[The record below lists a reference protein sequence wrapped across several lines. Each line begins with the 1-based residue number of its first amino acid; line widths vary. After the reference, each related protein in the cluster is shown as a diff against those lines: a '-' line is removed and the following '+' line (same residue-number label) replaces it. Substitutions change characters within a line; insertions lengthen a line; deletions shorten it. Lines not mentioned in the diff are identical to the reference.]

1 MAPAAMTLLCT
12 GLYLLSS
19 FAQVSEAA
27 PWLFSRSVPPVSN
40 GHHDGRL
47 GAVASENSMCSEN
60 GADMLKVGGNAA
72 DAMVATV
79 FCIGVTSMYHSGIGG
94 GGFML
99 IRAPNGTHEFI
110 DFRETA
116 PAAAFEDMFKNL
128 TDGSTAGGLASGV
141 PGEVR
146 GLEYLHKNYG
156 KLSWSTVME
165 PAIRTARD
173 GFRVNEDLARI
184 MASATKKGNFLAENP
199 TWAVDF
205 APQGTLLKVGDLITR
220 RRYADTLDKISKYGA
235 DAFYTGP
242 MAQAMINALRAAN
255 GTMTL
260 EDLKN
265 YTVAS
270 RPTAEIE
277 YRGMKV
283 TSGTAPSSGVVLL
296 SILKLVNGYKNFFG
310 RGTVPLS
317 THRLDEAIR
326 FGYGQRTELGD
337 PLFRTNLTEYQK
349 RMISDDVANKNR
361 RNISDEHT
369 QDIAAYDPK
378 GIESLNTPGTSHIST
393 ADHTGMAVSLT
404 TTINLYFGSRVI
416 VPETGVIMN
425 NEMDDFSVPGR
436 SNSFGYIP
444 SPANFIKPGKR
455 PLSSICPA
463 IITDKD
469 GSLYF
474 VSGAAGGSHIIT
486 GTLQSIVNVMDRKMS
501 VKQALAAPRLHD
513 QLVPNV
519 IEMEPSFDKETVK
532 FMISRNHNV
541 TREKSSS
548 TVESIMR
555 LKNGVFE
562 ASGEP
567 RLASSGGFVV

>member
-27 PWLFSRSVPPVSN
+27 PWLFSRSVPPSAK
-40 GHHDGRL
+40 HDGRL
-47 GAVASENSMCSEN
+47 GAVASENGMCSQY
-60 GADMLKVGGNAA
+60 GADMLKLGGNAA

-79 FCIGVTSMYHSGIGG
+79 FCVGVTSMYHSGIGG

-116 PAAAFEDMFKNL
+116 PAAAFQDMFKNSS
-128 TDGSTAGGLASGV
+128 DSSTRGGLASGV

-156 KLSWSTVME
+156 KLPWSVVMQ

-173 GFRVNEDLARI
+173 GFRVTKDLARI
-184 MASATKKGNFLAENP
+184 MATATRNGDFLSDNP

-205 APQGTLLKVGDLITR
+205 APQGTLLQVGDLITR
-220 RRYADTLDKISKYGA
+220 RRYGDTLDKIARYGA

-242 MAQAMINALRAAN
+242 MAKAMINALSAAN

-260 EDLKN
+260 ADLKN
-265 YTVAS
+265 YTVAR

-283 TSGTAPSSGVVLL
+283 TSTTAPSSGVVLL
-296 SILKLVNGYKNFFG
+296 SILKLVNGYKNFFS
-310 RGTVPLS
+310 RGSLPLS

-337 PLFRTNLTEYQK
+337 PLFVTNLTEYQRK
-349 RMISDDVANKNR
+349 MISEEVADKNR
-361 RNISDEHT
+361 RNISDAYT
-369 QDIAAYDPK
+369 QSIAVYDPK
-378 GIESLNTPGTSHIST
+378 GLESLNTPGTSHIST
-393 ADHTGMAVSLT
+393 ADNTGMAVSLT

-416 VPETGVIMN
+416 VPETGIIMN
-425 NEMDDFSVPGR
+425 NEMDDFSIPGR
-436 SNSFGYIP
+436 RNAFGYIP
-444 SPANFIKPGKR
+444 SPSNFIRPGKR
-455 PLSSICPA
+455 PLSSICPT
-463 IITDKD
+463 IITDKE
-469 GSLYF
+469 GNLYF
-474 VSGAAGGSHIIT
+474 ISGAAGGSQIIT
-486 GTLQSIVNVMDRKMS
+486 GTLQSIVNVMDRKMN
-501 VKQALAAPRLHD
+501 VRQALAAPRLHD
-513 QLVPNV
+513 QLVPNEV
-519 IEMEPSFDKETVK
+519 LMEASFDQETVN
-532 FMISRNHNV
+532 FMKSRKHNV
-541 TREKSSS
+541 TIEKSGS

-555 LKNGVFE
+555 LKNGTFV

-567 RLASSGGFVV
+567 RLANSGGIAV